1 MSQNAPQKEDTAPKK
16 RFPYFSAV
24 LALLIAA
31 GIGTAA
37 YFALFPGQKPDI
49 PFVSEETKQQINN
62 LLPNSSAEQ
71 NQNGTANLQEQNSN
85 YSKAAEIF
93 EKLTP
98 SEENGQN
105 GAGSVR
111 NSTEDE
117 LNIVDMTPKAETSS
131 AENADSDGFS
141 LEPPSSVAPLESG
154 RKMLTEEEIKEAQE
168 RDRQEKLAKLEELRQ
183 GGDVLSDNEKN
194 SLPGR
199 EGTLSSLVPNA
210 DFDPVVTIFFIQDL
224 AEYLVNNY
232 KTDNNGSGRI
242 TLSMPKLNERYGV
255 GLYGLEHAK
264 GRQGV
269 LEYAYNGDMIPVLYK
284 FLSPLLIDAMKQKAA
299 QKNMSEAMQKDMFK
313 SYAKF
318 SMLYA
323 QAVRELNA
331 MPQLGENL
339 QNLRAIELSLKE
351 EEKFFADNLLSFEQ
365 NRENK
370 NIARTYEQNIKQSTI
385 RTEQLRT
392 RVKNVKNDLKQYL
405 AGYSA
410 NLAAVPHV
418 MELALWLDR
427 RQNPSANAAFADAL
441 AQFGVDLEK
450 GSE

>member
-16 RFPYFSAV
+16 RFPYFSAI
-24 LALLIAA
+24 LALIVVA

-37 YFALFPGQKPDI
+37 YFAIFPDKTPDI
-49 PFVSEETKQQINN
+49 PFVSEENKQQINN

-71 NQNGTANLQEQNSN
+71 NQNSTANLQEQNSN
-85 YSKAAEIF
+85 YSKASEIF

-98 SEENGQN
+98 SKENSGT
-105 GAGSVR
+105 GSVR

-117 LNIVDMTPKAETSS
+117 LNVVDMTPKTETSS

-183 GGDVLSDNEKN
+183 GGDALSDDEKN

-224 AEYLVNNY
+224 ADYLVKNY
-232 KTDNNGSGRI
+232 KTDSNGSGYI
-242 TLSMPKLNERYGV
+242 ALSMPKLNERYGV

-269 LEYAYNGDMIPVLYK
+269 LEYAYDDDMIPVLYK

-299 QKNMSEAMQKDMFK
+299 QKNISEAMQKDMFK

-318 SMLYA
+318 SKLYA

-351 EEKFFADNLLSFEQ
+351 EEKFFADNLLGFEQ

-392 RVKNVKNDLKQYL
+392 RVKNVKNDLKQYI

-427 RQNPSANAAFADAL
+427 RQNPQANMAFADAL
-441 AQFGVDLEK
+441 AQFGIDLEK

>member
-16 RFPYFSAV
+16 RFPFFSAI
-24 LALLIAA
+24 LALIIAA
-31 GIGTAA
+31 GIGAAA
-37 YFALFPGQKPDI
+37 YFAIFPGKKPDI

-62 LLPNSSAEQ
+62 LLPSSSAEQ
-71 NQNGTANLQEQNSN
+71 NQNNTANLQEQNSN

-98 SEENGQN
+98 SKENN
-105 GAGSVR
+105 GAGPVR

-117 LNIVDMTPKAETSS
+117 LNIVDMTPKTETSP
-131 AENADSDGFS
+131 AEKADSDGFS

-154 RKMLTEEEIKEAQE
+154 RKMLTEEEIKEARE

-183 GGDVLSDNEKN
+183 GGDALSDDEKN

-224 AEYLVNNY
+224 ADYLVKNY
-232 KTDNNGSGRI
+232 KTDSNGSGYI
-242 TLSMPKLNERYGV
+242 ALSMPKLNERYGV

-269 LEYAYNGDMIPVLYK
+269 LEYAYDDDMIPVLYK

-299 QKNMSEAMQKDMFK
+299 QKNMSEAMRKDMFK

-318 SMLYA
+318 STLYA

-339 QNLRAIELSLKE
+339 QNMRAIEQSLRE
-351 EEKFFADNLLSFEQ
+351 EEKFFADNLLGFEQ

-370 NIARTYEQNIKQSTI
+370 NIARTYEQNIKQSAI

-405 AGYSA
+405 AAYSA

-441 AQFGVDLEK
+441 AQFSIDLER
-450 GSE
+450 GGE